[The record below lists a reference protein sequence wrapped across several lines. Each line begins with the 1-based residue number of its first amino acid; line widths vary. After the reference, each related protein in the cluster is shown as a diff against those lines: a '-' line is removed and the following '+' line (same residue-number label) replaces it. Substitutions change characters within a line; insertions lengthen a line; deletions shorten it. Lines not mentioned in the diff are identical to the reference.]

1 MQVDIITKIPIRNV
15 KITNLDKESS
25 TQALPLEVDCEWY
38 RLTIPCDRTNIKD
51 IIIGGES
58 IEHRLNSGKNINE
71 GFEIWIN
78 GDLAKYFSRL
88 STCIAQD
95 DLLKFKN
102 LDKKYLQTVSWNEH
116 ITGDFIPN
124 HVISFFGSGEGPFW
138 YHRQDFHKLP
148 YVKYE
153 GPNVSTDIDLD
164 KDLTFR
170 DTKFYGAGNCKSIKP
185 MPTRPTMP
193 VESIK
198 DAKLREAMK
207 QFGFSEVLQM
217 QYVELQPNSVI
228 PVHKDDFYYEDGRD
242 IIDGPTQLYFVLS
255 GNKSEVKFKFE
266 NVGLIDVDGPIF
278 INNHRFIH
286 SLVYTGKEPRGVL
299 LAYGI
304 SSITNKSFITT

>member
-1 MQVDIITKIPIRNV
+1 
-15 KITNLDKESS
+15 
-25 TQALPLEVDCEWY
+25 
-38 RLTIPCDRTNIKD
+38 
-51 IIIGGES
+51 
-58 IEHRLNSGKNINE
+58 
-71 GFEIWIN
+71 
-78 GDLAKYFSRL
+78 
-88 STCIAQD
+88 
-95 DLLKFKN
+95 
-102 LDKKYLQTVSWNEH
+102 
-116 ITGDFIPN
+116 
-124 HVISFFGSGEGPFW
+124 
-138 YHRQDFHKLP
+138 
-148 YVKYE
+148 
-153 GPNVSTDIDLD
+153 
-164 KDLTFR
+164 
-170 DTKFYGAGNCKSIKP
+170 
-185 MPTRPTMP
+185 MP

-304 SSITNKSFITT
+304 SSLTNKSFITT